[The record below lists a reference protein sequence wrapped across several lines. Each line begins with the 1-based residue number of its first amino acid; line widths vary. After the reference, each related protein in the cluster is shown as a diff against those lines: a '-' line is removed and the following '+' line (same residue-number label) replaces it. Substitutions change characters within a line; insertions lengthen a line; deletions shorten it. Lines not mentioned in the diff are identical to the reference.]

1 MFGAAVQVFGVE
13 RVAPIYCLF
22 SMHPELGD
30 TATGDGESRRRVDPD
45 VARAVLPAT
54 ILGHVLPAALMSV
67 LPMTATEVS
76 RSYFTLQS
84 VVCHL
89 FYLSPVTVSALTMAG
104 SRAIKWFRG
113 KFPSDKEPVDD
124 DGEEA
129 AGRGAAER
137 KHACEIP
144 ALKTAY
150 TVAFGL
156 QALKHLSTATWVVRS
171 YHSALSGLPGLSL
184 VTGALERLLGGPS
197 DAVVSAEPLMAYK
210 VATAIFGLYTVWDL
224 RRRGYTTSA
233 EAVGAAIT
241 FYGMQDTCGAGAAYV
256 GLWYWRESVLGKLRR
271 RRARRASAVP
281 GSPRG

>member
-1 MFGAAVQVFGVE
+1 MN
-13 RVAPIYCLF
+13 
-22 SMHPELGD
+22 PELGD
-30 TATGDGESRRRVDPD
+30 IATGTDESRRRVDPD

-84 VVCHL
+84 AVCHL
-89 FYLSPVTVSALTMAG
+89 FYLSPVTVSALTIAG

-113 KFPSDKEPVDD
+113 RFASDKMPVDD
-124 DGEEA
+124 DGEGA
-129 AGRGAAER
+129 SGGGAGKR
-137 KHACEIP
+137 KHACEVP

-150 TVAFGL
+150 AVAFGL

-197 DAVVSAEPLMAYK
+197 DAVVSTDPLMAYK
-210 VATAIFGLYTVWDL
+210 VATAIFGFYTVWDL

-233 EAVGAAIT
+233 EAAGVAIT
-241 FYGMQDTCGAGAAYV
+241 FYGLQDTCGVGAAYV

-271 RRARRASAVP
+271 RRARRASFIP
-281 GSPRG
+281 GSGKG